1 MSPAPAPKSHAAALL
16 DLIDLAHGGE
26 AAVARLRSASRS
38 SLDALVAAL
47 SPRGDRSTRRAV
59 LALLGELGVAT
70 DRVDATTAT
79 ELADQLALAVQ
90 IRAVVQART
99 VPPRSRLVV
108 TATGSAALQDLQQSL
123 GFIPL
128 FQLVEDV
135 VRSATR
141 TCWLGAPYW
150 NEAALDQLGP
160 ALQGFARR
168 GGQTDFVCQAAGYD
182 GMADPLPVLHRA
194 ASDIAGNGGDA
205 RVWAFDA
212 RAENGTPLLIHA
224 KFALADRH
232 VGYLG
237 SANMTRQGFGDH
249 FEIGARLPHTETDH
263 LVTLLEQ
270 LQQHGLL
277 TRRHPMGP

>member
-1 MSPAPAPKSHAAALL
+1 MSPDPLPEAHAAALL
-16 DLIDLAHGGE
+16 DLLDLAQGGD
-26 AAVARLRSASRS
+26 AAAARLRAAA
-38 SLDALVAAL
+38 LTGPDGLVAAL
-47 SPRGDRSTRRAV
+47 VPRGDRSTRRAV
-59 LALLGELGVAT
+59 AALLGELGIPADGT
-70 DRVDATTAT
+70 DPDAAVQ
-79 ELADQLALAVQ
+79 LADRLALAVQ
-90 IRAVVQART
+90 LRAVVQARAL
-99 VPPRSRLVV
+99 PPRSRLVV
-108 TATGSAALQDLQQSL
+108 TATGSAALQDLQQAL

-135 VRSATR
+135 VRTATD

-150 NEAALDQLGP
+150 NEAALDQLRP
-160 ALQGFARR
+160 ALYGFARR
-168 GGQTDFVCQAAGYD
+168 GGQIDFVCQAAGYD
-182 GMADPLPVLHRA
+182 DMIDPLPALRRV
-194 ASDIAGNGGDA
+194 ASDIAGHGGQA

-224 KFALADRH
+224 KFALADRR

-249 FEIGARLPHTETDH
+249 FEIGARLPDTETDH

-277 TRRHPMGP
+277 TRRHPTS